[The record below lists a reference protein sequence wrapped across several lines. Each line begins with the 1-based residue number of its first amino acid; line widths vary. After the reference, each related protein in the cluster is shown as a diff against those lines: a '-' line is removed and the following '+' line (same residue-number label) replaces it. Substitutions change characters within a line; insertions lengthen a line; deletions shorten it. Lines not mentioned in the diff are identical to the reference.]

1 MRPLRAVRNRVSG
14 GFRQIGRL
22 RVPLQK
28 REQAPALHTLARA
41 PSPSA
46 ACRAKRLEL
55 IAGPPLRT
63 KSGLDAAPCDRYK
76 RPR

>member
-28 REQAPALHTLARA
+28 REQAPALHTLARVA
-41 PSPSA
+41 SLWA
-46 ACRAKRLEL
+46 ACRAKRLDC
-55 IAGPPLRT
+55 A
-63 KSGLDAAPCDRYK
+63 S
-76 RPR
+76 